1 MWRNTIKK
9 DYGPRRE
16 SRYDFAI
23 YYIVYT
29 IVFPFFFVN
38 VFIAFVILTFQGEGD
53 AQLELECS
61 LGMFSVWRRA
71 FKLVLTRWRSKS
83 IRSRFRDHQP
93 ITCRLKASVLK
104 ITSENWNLFERKKW
118 SNLLGICNQFQTD
131 KQIYAKR

>member
-1 MWRNTIKK
+1 MCEYLYELNYTKILLNKNKK
-9 DYGPRRE
+9 DYGPKRE

-61 LGMFSVWRRA
+61 LG
-71 FKLVLTRWRSKS
+71 
-83 IRSRFRDHQP
+83 
-93 ITCRLKASVLK
+93 
-104 ITSENWNLFERKKW
+104 
-118 SNLLGICNQFQTD
+118 QF
-131 KQIYAKR
+131 

>member
-1 MWRNTIKK
+1 MCEYLNNKKILLNKNKK
-9 DYGPRRE
+9 DYGPKRE

-61 LGMFSVWRRA
+61 LGQFSVSSN
-71 FKLVLTRWRSKS
+71 FNGFLTKLS
-83 IRSRFRDHQP
+83 
-93 ITCRLKASVLK
+93 
-104 ITSENWNLFERKKW
+104 
-118 SNLLGICNQFQTD
+118 
-131 KQIYAKR
+131 

>member
-1 MWRNTIKK
+1 MNILYELNYTKILLNKNKK
-9 DYGPRRE
+9 DYGPKRE

-61 LGMFSVWRRA
+61 LGQFSVSSN
-71 FKLVLTRWRSKS
+71 FNGFLTKLSLMKT
-83 IRSRFRDHQP
+83 
-93 ITCRLKASVLK
+93 
-104 ITSENWNLFERKKW
+104 
-118 SNLLGICNQFQTD
+118 
-131 KQIYAKR
+131 